1 MKKLTL
7 LMLIILS
14 MSIWGSAQ
22 NSNSNSTAKAA
33 SDNANSNTNSTTTK
47 RPPVFRAS
55 KDQITQAQ
63 TMLKQKGH
71 YSGEPTGKLDDPTR
85 GAIKKFQEGEKIRAT
100 GTLNRITLEKMGI
113 QLSDK
118 QKLIPVSES
127 SKNPDAGDK
136 TKTRSAV
143 FRATKDQ
150 IMQAQKML
158 KENNLYTGAED
169 GTMNDSFR
177 TSLKKY
183 QETEK
188 IKATGTL
195 NRETLE
201 KMGIQLTDAQKAT
214 QTTATKTT

>member
-14 MSIWGSAQ
+14 MSILVSAQ
-22 NSNSNSTAKAA
+22 NSNSDATAKAA
-33 SDNANSNTNSTTTK
+33 SNNANSNTNLTTAK

-63 TMLKQKGH
+63 TMLKEKNL
-71 YSGEPTGKLDDPTR
+71 YSGETTGKLDDPTR
-85 GAIKKFQEGEKIRAT
+85 AAIKKFQESEKIRAT
-100 GTLNRITLEKMGI
+100 GTLNRLTLEKMGV
-113 QLSDK
+113 QLTDK
-118 QKLIPVSES
+118 QKLIPISES
-127 SKNPDAGDK
+127 SKNPDASDK
-136 TKTRSAV
+136 SKSRSSV

-158 KENNLYTGAED
+158 KDKNLYNGVED
-169 GTMNDSFR
+169 GKMSDEFR

-183 QETEK
+183 QEMEK
-188 IKATGTL
+188 IKAAGTL

-201 KMGIQLTDAQKAT
+201 KMGIQLTDAQKGT
-214 QTTATKTT
+214 QTTATKTQ